1 MDCPCQGR
9 LSRRQPHLAAIR
21 SRGSWS
27 ERQRSLT
34 RPNFCSTTE
43 PDLDFDIT
51 KSLAFQG
58 TPVLDFSASADGMSL
73 YIEANGR
80 AINSRGEIIL
90 LAEGMT
96 DRMVIK
102 PTEDY
107 GLAIRSGGDGVD
119 RIYLRAYLYSIKF
132 GSVYRRLQSPIHS
145 MISTR
150 LSTRYQWS
158 KPLHHKSF
166 IPNLTSF

>member
-1 MDCPCQGR
+1 MKEDSRWARRSQRRPSLDPFETAENSFEVENTGNTEDCPCQGR

-119 RIYLRAYLYSIKF
+119 R
-132 GSVYRRLQSPIHS
+132 SVCCPQA
-145 MISTR
+145 
-150 LSTRYQWS
+150 
-158 KPLHHKSF
+158 
-166 IPNLTSF
+166 